1 MLIVALLLELALRI
15 LPTSH
20 LPMTTAVNTKHVAK
34 PILPNQG
41 VVYSRGWMFQIGNF
55 VEINADGFHSG
66 TDYKRCSDDNSVAFV
81 GDSMVENI
89 MVDSEHLM
97 HPTLARKFVNRS
109 TNISVYSLGNSG
121 AGLGDIVNFMR
132 LGREKYN
139 IKYFIIKIRLL

>member
-1 MLIVALLLELALRI
+1 MKNFLFVSSKIFCGMLIAALLLELALRI

-66 TDYKRCSDDNSVAFV
+66 TDYIKRTDGNSVAFV
-81 GDSMVENI
+81 GDSIVENTL
-89 MVDSEHLM
+89 VDSGHLL
-97 HPTLARKFVNRS
+97 HPVLERKFGKVGANV
-109 TNISVYSLGNSG
+109 SVASFGNS
-121 AGLGDIVNFMR
+121 ASGLGDIVLF
-132 LGREKYN
+132 LGTK
-139 IKYFIIKIRLL
+139 